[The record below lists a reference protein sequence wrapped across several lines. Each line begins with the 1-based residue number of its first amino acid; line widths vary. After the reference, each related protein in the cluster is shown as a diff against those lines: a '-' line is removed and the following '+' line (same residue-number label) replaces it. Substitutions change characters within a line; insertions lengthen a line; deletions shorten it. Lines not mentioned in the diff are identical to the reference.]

1 MIKFVGK
8 IMIKFVIT
16 KIKLSK
22 TYVLLW
28 YLTFIKT

>member
-8 IMIKFVIT
+8 IIIKFVIT

-22 TYVLLW
+22 YCVLLR
-28 YLTFIKT
+28 YLIFVKI